1 MNFKRMAL
9 KIKFKVLQPS
19 LEDPT
24 PLANG
29 NIVLENSFLKLD
41 ANLMHFDKSKNEWN
55 RGNRRMQEHAQIICF
70 PKKTIW
76 ELS

>member
-1 MNFKRMAL
+1 MAL

-41 ANLMHFDKSKNEWN
+41 ANLMHFDKSKNE
-55 RGNRRMQEHAQIICF
+55 
-70 PKKTIW
+70 
-76 ELS
+76 